1 MDGPK
6 QWDPG
11 NSFFGDMSLFSVF
24 FFVLFFLLLL
34 RLNLN
39 TNLGFPARTLGIH
52 ITCGTADKL
61 KST

>member
-6 QWDPG
+6 QWHPG
-11 NSFFGDMSLFSVF
+11 NCFFGDMSLFSV
-24 FFVLFFLLLL
+24 LFFLLLLLLL

-39 TNLGFPARTLGIH
+39 TDLGFPARTLGIH
-52 ITCGTADKL
+52 IACGTADKL